1 MPKKIIMLVLVCI
14 LFPAVV
20 FANQNPNAVP
30 GFDNLTWGES
40 ANSVSQKYGL
50 NRMGNMSYDRNI
62 STYSVQLKNSYLYD
76 IRVLPEVYLFFIN
89 DKLYSLS
96 FKFNLAANER
106 DYNNAKNILINK
118 FGEPNAVNADSYYEY
133 TSWQTD
139 IYSIT
144 LSVMGI
150 SFVNKELSPQVEI
163 STQKARERKTPEIDW
178 DKYAH

>member
-1 MPKKIIMLVLVCI
+1 M
-14 LFPAVV
+14 
-20 FANQNPNAVP
+20 
-30 GFDNLTWGES
+30 
-40 ANSVSQKYGL
+40 
-50 NRMGNMSYDRNI
+50 
-62 STYSVQLKNSYLYD
+62 
-76 IRVLPEVYLFFIN
+76 
-89 DKLYSLS
+89 YSLS

-144 LSVMGI
+144 LSVMGL
-150 SFVNKELSPQVEI
+150 SFVNKELSPQEEI
-163 STQKARERKTPEIDW
+163 STQKARERKTPDIYW